1 MAKRL
6 FDFFMAS
13 ILTIITLPVFLI
25 IAFGI
30 RLDSPGPAIFRQRRI
45 GYKGR
50 PFTIYKFRTMKLNA
64 EAHQKYPEKKD
75 LEQFVFQSEDDPRV
89 TRVGRFLRRT
99 SLDELPQLLNVLK
112 GDMSL
117 VGPRPEV
124 PEIVALYDEEQAKRL
139 DAVPGITGL
148 AQISGRSE
156 LTVGETIEY
165 DLEYVRSRSFWFDL
179 QILFKTVLVV
189 FSGKTAA

>member
-1 MAKRL
+1 MAKRF
-6 FDFFMAS
+6 FDFFVAS
-13 ILTIITLPVFLI
+13 ILAMITLPVFLT
-25 IAFGI
+25 IALGI

-50 PFTIYKFRTMKLNA
+50 PFAIYKFRTMKLNA

-148 AQISGRSE
+148 AQVSGRSE
-156 LTVGETIEY
+156 LTVGETIKY
-165 DLEYVRSRSFWFDL
+165 DLEYVLKKNFWFDL
-179 QILFKTVLVV
+179 QILFKTASVV
-189 FSGKTAA
+189 FSGKDAV